1 MGLNLFGSSSKS
13 KTEHDSDVFG
23 NTQDFGGSS
32 NSSNV
37 SPITLTTGVKSS
49 KNNFNITTVS
59 ADYGAIENA
68 LSFAGQTLNTVEN
81 IATEALI
88 SNNDI
93 VDQVLLGNTETNLA
107 ISGLASEN
115 GDNLTYLADATIS
128 GNQALTET
136 AMNNNALLVSQFGS
150 DMFAMSDQ
158 NAMLA
163 QNSMDNSAALNSQF
177 GADIKTAY
185 SDFGAD
191 LTAVTENS
199 LIANAQL
206 TSEVTNLVGDI
217 SADSNQTL
225 MQMAEMQSRGL
236 DNALEIAG
244 NISMDDAAEAS
255 TNMVKYLSMA
265 AGVVAI
271 AMVFK

>member
-150 DMFAMSDQ
+150 DMFAMSDR
-158 NAMLA
+158 NAELSQA
-163 QNSMDNSAALNSQF
+163 AMDNTAALSSQF
-177 GADIKTAY
+177 SADLNTAY
-185 SDFGAD
+185 SGFGAD
-191 LTAVTENS
+191 LTAVTES
-199 LIANAQL
+199 AQAANAQL
-206 TSEVTNLVGDI
+206 TSEVNNLVTDI
-217 SADSNQTL
+217 NTQGNQTL

-244 NISMDDAAEAS
+244 NMSMDDSAEAS
-255 TNMVKYLSMA
+255 TDMIKYISIA
-265 AGVVAI
+265 AGIVAV